1 MIARAVALAF
11 VLASIPAPPANAEGD
26 VLIAVLCNGG
36 TIAIPLGDGKAPSPA
51 EPCELQACHA
61 ATCRLKVKKSI

>member
-36 TIAIPLGDGKAPSPA
+36 TIAIPLGDDKAPYPNK
-51 EPCELQACHA
+51 PCELQACHA